1 MNLLLHPTYFPNI
14 ASFALILKYEVHWE
28 VWDHYQ
34 KQTFRNRCYI
44 CTDRG
49 KHMLNIPI
57 KHVGGKQG
65 RQLYRD
71 VQLDNS
77 YPWQR
82 THWRSLQTSYRAS
95 PYFEF
100 FEGDLAP
107 LYDKKHKYLL
117 DFNLKTIEA
126 ACECLQIDMPTQK
139 TENYQ
144 ANPSNLE
151 DRRALVNAKKEL
163 PVNYPP
169 YAQVFEAR
177 HGFIPGLSILD
188 LLFNEGN
195 SALAY
200 LSALDIEY
208 RDA

>member
-1 MNLLLHPTYFPNI
+1 MSLLLHPTYFPNI

-163 PVNYPP
+163 PVNYPS